1 MTLYARS
8 DVMMTALSR
17 SHGGCGQTHAR
28 PVVKGAPV
36 KTWALSCEQC
46 ESFLRHDDQ
55 WSVTVSG
62 IPETPDEVTVR
73 EDQEKRG
80 KRDLENATGEAIVM
94 MGDMAPAMK
103 QIAEQ
108 SGMTTTMLAAMFQAM
123 VENGLIKAPAA
134 VAPAAPA
141 EPVVLPDLNAMSVKE
156 LQIFAREREI
166 KTTRGKEDQIQLILD
181 HYAGHGA

>member
-1 MTLYARS
+1 
-8 DVMMTALSR
+8 MMTALSR

-36 KTWALSCEQC
+36 KTWALSCAAC
-46 ESFLRHDDQ
+46 EKHLRGDDQ
-55 WSVTVSG
+55 WSVTISG
-62 IPETPDEVTVR
+62 IPETPDEATVR

-94 MGDMAPAMK
+94 MGEMAPAMK

-108 SGMTTTMLAAMFQAM
+108 SGMTTTMMAAMFQTM
-123 VENGLIKAPAA
+123 VDNGLIKM
-134 VAPAAPA
+134 PAAPA
-141 EPVVLPDLNAMSVKE
+141 AEAPAEPEDLPDFNAMSVRE
-156 LQIFAREREI
+156 LQVFAREREI